1 MRDSLWPGNRGSG
14 SPGDPYLDALLPEA
28 ASEALLDEYLAGPR
42 DQGLSPARPLP
53 SELRPLGE
61 TLTALSGGPSL
72 SEFRGE
78 AAAMAAFRAGFQG
91 GEAYTLPLEVPPD
104 LAGRRPHQARHRAQG
119 RARPGSR
126 RPAGR
131 PPARRRI
138 GLTAVAAAALAM
150 VIGTVAYSGHLPG
163 PFQNAAHVAIGAP
176 SAKTSP
182 SARPSEPARGDGGVA
197 GTSATPAPTPS
208 PTSGTAPDGP
218 RQWCQRYFENP
229 WKPGSASWDKRDFEK
244 LAKAANGAQWVLLYC
259 FRYLDRGDGHRS
271 TGDAHHYPDGFYG
284 GQWAW
289 IPGSQGSDPAFRA
302 NVSGQGDGNSQSGVT
317 TPQDPA
323 STPVPTSSTASP
335 TRRY

>member
-1 MRDSLWPGNRGSG
+1 MRDSFWPGNRGSG
-14 SPGDPYLDALLPEA
+14 SPGDPYLDALLPEV
-28 ASEALLDEYLAGPR
+28 ASEALLDEYLVGPHDR
-42 DQGLSPARPLP
+42 GLPPARPLP
-53 SELRPLGE
+53 AELRPLGE
-61 TLTALSGGPSL
+61 TLTALSGAPSL

-91 GEAYTLPLEVPPD
+91 GEAYTLPLEVPHD
-104 LAGRRPHQARHRAQG
+104 LAGRRPHQARHRAPG
-119 RARPGSR
+119 GARPGSR

-138 GLTAVAAAALAM
+138 GLTAVAAAALAA
-150 VIGTVAYSGHLPG
+150 VIGTFAYSGHLPG

-182 SARPSEPARGDGGVA
+182 SARPGGSARGGAGVA
-197 GTSATPAPTPS
+197 GQQVTPAPTPA
-208 PTSGTAPDGP
+208 PTAAPDGP
-218 RQWCQRYFENP
+218 RQWCQRYFADP
-229 WKPGSASWDKRDFEK
+229 WRPGSTSWDKSDFEK
-244 LAKAANGAQWVLLYC
+244 LAKAAKGPQLVLRYC
-259 FRYLDRGDGHRS
+259 AKYLDQGDGHG
-271 TGDAHHYPDGFYG
+271 TPGDAHHYPDGFYG

-289 IPGSQGSDPAFRA
+289 IPGSQGSGPAFRA

-323 STPVPTSSTASP
+323 STPSPTSSKAST